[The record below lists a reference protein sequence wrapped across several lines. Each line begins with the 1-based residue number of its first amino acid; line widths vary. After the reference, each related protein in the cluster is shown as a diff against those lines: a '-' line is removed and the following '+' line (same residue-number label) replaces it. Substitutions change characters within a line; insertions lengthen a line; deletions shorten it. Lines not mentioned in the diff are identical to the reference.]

1 MAEFG
6 VKLKAPK
13 GKRLLQELCQVSSPP
28 QQQENHESGTNLE
41 DVQSEEKT
49 IPEQKTMQ
57 RVRSPEVM
65 LNLDIVNHFNQLTS
79 TDSNT
84 QSKTDKARAKGQVN
98 TKEESVRKEENEGKY
113 ESERKERNN
122 SKDEERTSDVL
133 LKSTFNQ
140 EDGEDGQRDNL
151 SRERKNTFGVA
162 LKPYSAEFVDQKEG
176 KHVLFRPYI
185 VKEIQSHPVENSDG
199 SSDEEEK
206 VVTLQRT
213 RTILAASKR
222 YEAVD
227 RKKSVSRD
235 RDEFKHPRIQEESA
249 PGEEIVPESTSK
261 REKREIKCWHAV
273 QEIMSS
279 EKSYVNVLFIL
290 DEFKKRVESEIPR
303 TSEEG
308 CHIFQISL
316 FSILPSLLMLNTHLL
331 EEFEER
337 IAHWN
342 THKKIADVLVK
353 KGNFLRIYS
362 TYSDTFEKTSS
373 IFEDCIRKY
382 QSFAKIVKEVQSL
395 PLCQGLGLQMHL
407 LAPVQRLPRY
417 KMLLETYLKY
427 QEEDAE
433 DYEDTKD
440 AIRIVSSVTTD
451 SNKWLHEKEM
461 REKMKVLQER
471 VGPGFELIQAA
482 RSLLKEGMLDNVTLW
497 EVPQPC
503 HAILVTDSLLVA
515 CHKVIKDQI
524 YFCVSLTL

>member
-6 VKLKAPK
+6 VQLKAPK
-13 GKRLLQELCQVSSPP
+13 GKRLVQELCQVSTPP
-28 QQQENHESGTNLE
+28 QQENDESGTNLE
-41 DVQSEEKT
+41 EEKT
-49 IPEQKTMQ
+49 IPEQKTLQ
-57 RVRSPEVM
+57 GVCSPDEVV
-65 LNLDIVNHFNQLTS
+65 LNLDLVKHFNQLTS
-79 TDSNT
+79 RDCNI
-84 QSKTDKARAKGQVN
+84 QSKTDKPRAKG
-98 TKEESVRKEENEGKY
+98 
-113 ESERKERNN
+113 ESERKEE
-122 SKDEERTSDVL
+122 SDTKEKDRTSDVL
-133 LKSTFNQ
+133 LKSTFNR
-140 EDGEDGQRDNL
+140 ENDENAERDNL
-151 SRERKNTFGVA
+151 SRERKNTFGVI
-162 LKPYSAEFVDQKEG
+162 LKPYSAELVDQKEE
-176 KHVLFRPYI
+176 KQVLFRPDI

-206 VVTLQRT
+206 SVTLQRT

-227 RKKSVSRD
+227 RKKFVSKH
-235 RDEFKHPRIQEESA
+235 RDESKRPTIQEESA
-249 PGEEIVPESTSK
+249 PGEEIVPESSSK
-261 REKREIKCWHAV
+261 REKRANKCWHAV

-279 EKSYVNVLFIL
+279 EKSYVNILLIL

-337 IAHWN
+337 VANWN

-373 IFEDCIRKY
+373 IFEDCTRKY

-451 SNKWLHEKEM
+451 SNKWFHEKEM
-461 REKMKVLQER
+461 RETMKVLQER

-482 RSLLKEGMLDNVTLW
+482 RSLLKEGSLDNVTLW

-515 CHKVIKDQI
+515 CHTVIKDQNS
-524 YFCVSLTL
+524 FFVFP

>member
-6 VKLKAPK
+6 VQLKAPK
-13 GKRLLQELCQVSSPP
+13 GKRLVQDLCQASTLP
-28 QQQENHESGTNLE
+28 QLENDESGTNLE
-41 DVQSEEKT
+41 EEQSEEKT
-49 IPEQKTMQ
+49 IPDQKTLQ
-57 RVRSPEVM
+57 RVCSPEVV
-65 LNLDIVNHFNQLTS
+65 LNLDIVKHFNQLTS
-79 TDSNT
+79 ADCNT
-84 QSKTDKARAKGQVN
+84 QSKTDKPRAKG
-98 TKEESVRKEENEGKY
+98 
-113 ESERKERNN
+113 ESERKEESD
-122 SKDEERTSDVL
+122 SKEKDRTSDVL
-133 LKSTFNQ
+133 LKSTFNR
-140 EDGEDGQRDNL
+140 ENDVDAERDNL
-151 SRERKNTFGVA
+151 SRGRKNTFGVA
-162 LKPYSAEFVDQKEG
+162 LKPYSAELGDQKEE
-176 KHVLFRPYI
+176 KQVLFRPDI
-185 VKEIQSHPVENSDG
+185 VKELQSHPEENNDG
-199 SSDEEEK
+199 SSDEEEN
-206 VVTLQRT
+206 VITLQRT

-222 YEAVD
+222 YEAVH
-227 RKKSVSRD
+227 RKKSVSKN
-235 RDEFKHPRIQEESA
+235 RDESKRPTIQEESA
-249 PGEEIVPESTSK
+249 PESEEIVPESSSK
-261 REKREIKCWHAV
+261 REKREMKCWHAV

-290 DEFKKRVESEIPR
+290 DEFKKRVESEVPR

-308 CHIFQISL
+308 CHIYQISL

-337 IAHWN
+337 IANWN

-373 IFEDCIRKY
+373 IFEDCTRKY

-427 QEEDAE
+427 QDEDAE

-515 CHKVIKDQI
+515 CHKVIKDQNS
-524 YFCVSLTL
+524 FFVFP